1 MFFASVRKIE
11 HLLPG
16 MIIGVDAGALSI
28 SDKRLKVGVWR
39 VTFELLKALS
49 SIDRSKCYRLY
60 SFAPIDK
67 IVMKEFRSNMQ
78 NIVLSPS
85 VWYMKVRLPLELSIH
100 PVDIFLGLS
109 QSIPGIHVKKTIT
122 FIYDIGFLQYPEK
135 YGSSANKLKIQTA
148 YAVQHSDDIITISE
162 SVKKDLIETYHIK
175 ANHIQVCYPGV
186 SDVFQQTG
194 KKEKKSYPYFLFV
207 GSLWKGKNIPTLLS
221 AFHKAINK
229 AKLPHHLILIG
240 GDYWPDREI
249 EEIMKQGGLQ
259 SRIHILGHVS
269 DTTLSQY
276 YRGATALVTMTVTEG
291 FCMPVAEAMA
301 SGCPVIASNIGPI
314 TETTGG
320 SAILVDPFDKK
331 ACADAMIKMAT
342 DDSLRQRLRIRGLE
356 TVKKYSWKMFAENV
370 YRIME

>member
-1 MFFASVRKIE
+1 
-11 HLLPG
+11 

-60 SFAPIDK
+60 SFTPIEK
-67 IVMKEFRSNMQ
+67 KVLKEFGSTMQ

-85 VWYMKVRLPLELSIH
+85 VGYMKVRLPLELSIH

-148 YAVQHSDDIITISE
+148 YAAQHSDDIITISE
-162 SVKKDLIETYHIK
+162 SVKKDLIDTYHIK

-186 SDVFQQTG
+186 SDIFKQTG
-194 KKEKKSYPYFLFV
+194 KKEKRPYPYFLFV
-207 GSLWKGKNIPTLLS
+207 GSLWKGKNIPVLLR
-221 AFHKAINK
+221 AFHRFVNK
-229 AKLPHHLILIG
+229 KTLQHHLVFIG
-240 GDYWPDREI
+240 GDYWHDEEI
-249 EEIMKQGGLQ
+249 EKTIQQLKISKRVHL
-259 SRIHILGHVS
+259 LGHVP
-269 DTTLSQY
+269 DTVLSQY
-276 YRGATALVTMTVTEG
+276 YRGATALVTMTLTEG
-291 FCMPVAEAMA
+291 FCMPVVEAMA

-314 TETTGG
+314 TEITRG
-320 SAILVDPFDKK
+320 SAVLINPSDEK
-331 ACADAMIKMAT
+331 AYVDAMVKMAT
-342 DDSLRQRLRIRGLE
+342 DDFLRRRLRELGLK
-356 TVKKYSWKMFAENV
+356 TAKKFSWNQFAEKVN
-370 YRIME
+370 RIME